1 MTIDDQEEKSLRS
14 SRGAIGYNQSQRCDT
29 LLYLLVYP
37 QRPMVKT
44 RVGEVHCEEKKTFGM
59 FRQLN

>member
-1 MTIDDQEEKSLRS
+1 MTIDDHQENSFRLL
-14 SRGAIGYNQSQRCDT
+14 RGAIGYNQSQRCDT

-44 RVGEVHCEEKKTFGM
+44 RVRIENDLKRNMLGY
-59 FRQLN
+59 LDD

>member
-1 MTIDDQEEKSLRS
+1 MTVERRVDMI
-14 SRGAIGYNQSQRCDT
+14 RGAIGYNQSQRCDT

-44 RVGEVHCEEKKTFGM
+44 RVRSVFSRSM
-59 FRQLN
+59 NF